1 MEGYGEEFND
11 IQDIMAWI
19 RLEKNFEIFYRKV
32 KMPSIQVSTH
42 SQRCLFGNEFSFLR
56 WERCLLISASIYD
69 WHISFFYQ

>member
-19 RLEKNFEIFYRKV
+19 SLEKNFEIFYRKV

-42 SQRCLFGNEFSFLR
+42 RQRCLFGNEFSF
-56 WERCLLISASIYD
+56 
-69 WHISFFYQ
+69 